1 MIAADAVEGP
11 PVEEEPQI
19 VVPES
24 VTPRRQTVVGAP
36 RIAWILETA
45 APMLATNVGP
55 AKEAVLQKVVE
66 EIPTVARAIVM
77 LKHPVDAG
85 VLPIAWTSETAVLML
100 VISAERV
107 KEAVPQEAGQTPT
120 AVPESAE
127 TRHLEAAGALLIVW
141 TLEIVAPTHVLSAE
155 RVKEAV
161 PQEAVETPIAVPETA
176 ADKLQAGAGVIPPA
190 PTMETAAQMPAPC
203 VALARITREGMT
215 EEASSAE
222 AVETTTVVRVTVVDK
237 LQGAAIATQPASTTV
252 TAAQMRVPNAE
263 PVKKTFSSFS
273 SHSRRIVL

>member
-11 PVEEEPQI
+11 RVEEEPPI
-19 VVPES
+19 VVRES

-36 RIAWILETA
+36 RIAWTLETA
-45 APMLATNVGP
+45 VQMPATNVGP
-55 AKEAVLQKVVE
+55 AKEAVLRKVVE
-66 EIPTVARAIVM
+66 ETPTVARAIAM

-85 VLPIAWTSETAVLML
+85 VLPIAWTSETAVPMRAM
-100 VISAERV
+100 SAELV
-107 KEAVPQEAGQTPT
+107 KEAVPQEEGETPT
-120 AVPESAE
+120 AVLESVGI
-127 TRHLEAAGALLIVW
+127 RHLEAAGALLIVW

-155 RVKEAV
+155 RAKEAV
-161 PQEAVETPIAVPETA
+161 PQEAGETPIAVPETA
-176 ADKLQAGAGVIPPA
+176 ADKLRAGAGVIPPA

-203 VALARITREGMT
+203 VALARITLEEMT

-222 AVETTTVVRVTVVDK
+222 AVETTTVARVTVVDK
-237 LQGAAIATQPASTTV
+237 LQGAAIATRPASTTA
-252 TAAQMRVPNAE
+252 TAVQMRVPNAE